1 MLEVGVHN
9 WVADNTASARRSLVE
24 SVLSDEGLRDRVLA
38 HNLTSTDKTK
48 LKAAYEAC
56 FNLQFKK
63 TCSNCYLDAYHLIR
77 NKEKSTIMAKCK
89 YTLKAGANITWDN
102 TFYNNTNLTD
112 EVAEAFVAKFPT
124 TKFFAVKPELDAP
137 ELDAP
142 ELDAPELDAPELD
155 APELDAPELDAP
167 ELDNLEGMTAEES
180 KKEKKRKADA
190 ARREREKAAKL
201 AAQTDLS

>member
-56 FNLQFKK
+56 FNTQFVK

-77 NKEKSTIMAKCK
+77 NKEKSTIMARCK

-124 TKFFAVKPELDAP
+124 TKFFAVKPEVVETVKTP
-137 ELDAP
+137 EGPTGEMGQAGSYGIC
-142 ELDAPELDAPELD
+142 
-155 APELDAPELDAP
+155 
-167 ELDNLEGMTAEES
+167 LDNLEGMTAEES

-190 ARREREKAAKL
+190 ARREREKALKL
-201 AAQTDLS
+201 TAQTELS

>member
-77 NKEKSTIMAKCK
+77 NKEKSTIMARCK

-124 TKFFAVKPELDAP
+124 TKFFAVKPEVIETEQHDADGP
-137 ELDAP
+137 EG
-142 ELDAPELDAPELD
+142 ESGVEGI
-155 APELDAPELDAP
+155 DAP
-167 ELDNLEGMTAEES
+167 ELDNLEGTTAEES

>member
-1 MLEVGVHN
+1 MQDVGVHN

-24 SVLSDEGLRDRVLA
+24 SVLSGEGLRGRVLA
-38 HNLTSTDKTK
+38 HNLTGADKRK
-48 LKAAYEAC
+48 IKAAYEAC
-56 FNLQFKK
+56 FNTQFKK

-124 TKFFAVKPELDAP
+124 TKFFAVKPETIPDGPTGEMGHADPDGVRLDG
-137 ELDAP
+137 DANGP
-142 ELDAPELDAPELD
+142 AGDVGVDGIE
-155 APELDAPELDAP
+155 
-167 ELDNLEGMTAEES
+167 NLEGMTAEEI

-190 ARREREKAAKL
+190 ARRERERLAKQ
-201 AAQTDLS
+201 AAQTDLT

>member
-1 MLEVGVHN
+1 MLGVGVHN

-56 FNLQFKK
+56 FNTQFVK

-77 NKEKSTIMAKCK
+77 NKEKSTIMARCK

-112 EVAEAFVAKFPT
+112 EVAEAFVGEVP
-124 TKFFAVKPELDAP
+124 D
-137 ELDAP
+137 D
-142 ELDAPELDAPELD
+142 
-155 APELDAPELDAP
+155 
-167 ELDNLEGMTAEES
+167 
-180 KKEKKRKADA
+180 
-190 ARREREKAAKL
+190 
-201 AAQTDLS
+201 

>member
-56 FNLQFKK
+56 FNLQLKK

-77 NKEKSTIMAKCK
+77 NKEKSTIMARCK

-102 TFYNNTNLTD
+102 AFYNNTNLTD
-112 EVAEAFVAKFPT
+112 AVAEAFVAKFPT

-142 ELDAPELDAPELD
+142 ELDAPEI
-155 APELDAPELDAP
+155 DAP
-167 ELDNLEGMTAEES
+167 ELDNLEGLTAEES

>member
-1 MLEVGVHN
+1 MRDVGVHN

-38 HNLTSTDKTK
+38 HNLTGADKRK
-48 LKAAYEAC
+48 IKAAYEAC
-56 FNLQFKK
+56 FNTQFKK

-137 ELDAP
+137 EL
-142 ELDAPELDAPELD
+142 E
-155 APELDAPELDAP
+155 
-167 ELDNLEGMTAEES
+167 NIEGMTAEEI

-190 ARREREKAAKL
+190 ARRERERLAKQ
-201 AAQTDLS
+201 AAQTDLT

>member
-1 MLEVGVHN
+1 MLGVGVHN

-56 FNLQFKK
+56 FNTQFVK

-77 NKEKSTIMAKCK
+77 NKEKSTIMARCK

-102 TFYNNTNLTD
+102 AFYNNTNLTD
-112 EVAEAFVAKFPT
+112 AVAEAFVAKFPT
-124 TKFFAVKPELDAP
+124 TKFFAVKPEVIETEQHDAVGPEGEAGVDGIDAP
-137 ELDAP
+137 EI
-142 ELDAPELDAPELD
+142 
-155 APELDAPELDAP
+155 
-167 ELDNLEGMTAEES
+167 DNLEGMTAEES